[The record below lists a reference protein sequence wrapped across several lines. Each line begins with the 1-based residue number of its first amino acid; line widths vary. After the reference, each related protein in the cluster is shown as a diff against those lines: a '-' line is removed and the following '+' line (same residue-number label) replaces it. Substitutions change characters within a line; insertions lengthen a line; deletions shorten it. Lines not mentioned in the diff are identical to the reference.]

1 MVSPLLYEETLPWPT
16 EWTAVFQRDAPL
28 LLEIGFGSGHFL
40 VDLAQ
45 KRPSANVLGVEIAIP
60 SLRRAARKV
69 QHAGLRNVRLL
80 QSNAWYLLWAL
91 VAPHTVHET
100 YINFPDPWP
109 KSGHHH
115 RRLIGERFLHLLA
128 TRMIPGGALE
138 IATDHADYAA
148 AITAALLATPY
159 FSSRL
164 PTPFVTEDLT
174 RLRTKYERTAIA
186 AGRTCHY
193 YKWQRNE
200 TPAPDIFP
208 VPQEVSMPHV
218 VIQSPLSLAQIAA
231 RFQPL
236 EAAQNGRDDDHRNG
250 RSISLLAAYLATD
263 GERLLFETY
272 VKEEPLAQR
281 IGLEMRRRPTGDFV
295 VSLHQIGFPR
305 VTAGVH
311 HAVARLAAWVQSLH
325 PQTQIAHHN
334 LPQDVWDAVTETN
347 HE

>member
-1 MVSPLLYEETLPWPT
+1 MSSPVLYEETLAWPAD
-16 EWTAVFQRDAPL
+16 WTAVFRREAPL

-40 VDLAQ
+40 VDLAR

-69 QHAGLRNVRLL
+69 QHAGLSNVRLL
-80 QSNAWYLLWAL
+80 QSNAWYVLWAL
-91 VAPHTVHET
+91 TAPNLIHET

-138 IATDHADYAA
+138 VATDHADYAA
-148 AITAALLATPY
+148 AVTAALQATPY
-159 FSSRL
+159 FTSRL
-164 PTPFVTEDLT
+164 PTPFVTEDLQ

-200 TPAPDIFP
+200 APAPDVFP
-208 VPQEVSMPHV
+208 VPEEVPMPHV
-218 VIQSPLSLAQIAA
+218 VIQTPLTFAEMAA
-231 RFQPL
+231 RFRPF
-236 EAAQNGRDDDHRNG
+236 EAVQNGRTIN
-250 RSISLLAAYLATD
+250 LLDAYLATD
-263 GERLLFETY
+263 SERLLVEAY

-281 IGLEMRRRPTGDFV
+281 VGLEMRRRPTGEIV
-295 VSLHQIGFPR
+295 LSLHQIGFPR
-305 VTAGVH
+305 VTTGIH
-311 HAVARLAAWVQSLH
+311 HAVARLAAWVISLH
-325 PQTQIAHHN
+325 PQAQITHHN
-334 LPQDVWDAVTETN
+334 LPQAIWDAVMEK
-347 HE
+347 